1 MTQRKNLVKYTL
13 KDSIFTNL
21 FSHPEYLLQ
30 LYKTLHPEDTE
41 ATEDSLTDIPSE
53 MSLQTA
59 YTMTSVL
66 SQMARSFIL
75 SRLKAVGLQT
85 SFSESLN
92 I

>member
-41 ATEDSLTDIPSE
+41 ATEDSLTDITVFCKHFLDKIAKYFWTLLHVQIGQSCNGV
-53 MSLQTA
+53 T
-59 YTMTSVL
+59 
-66 SQMARSFIL
+66 
-75 SRLKAVGLQT
+75 G
-85 SFSESLN
+85 
-92 I
+92 